1 MWWTKKKKF
10 GWFTGGG
17 YESDPFLTKEDK
29 SYYREELKKERREPY
44 SPKEPKEPRGKKDDW
59 L

>member
-17 YESDPFLTKEDK
+17 YESDPFLTKE
-29 SYYREELKKERREPY
+29 ELRKEGREPY